1 LFGLKSIASLSPA
14 AGSATLIALALLA
27 GGCASTVPPAA
38 SVNTATP
45 SAPGAA
51 PLLRLPPASLGRTL
65 TLQQQITV
73 QYPSPQ
79 GEQTRDMLA
88 LLEADATHTRLA
100 AVAGGQV
107 LARLD
112 WDGQDLRV
120 TRAPWAPPELLPE
133 RILSDLQLSLWP
145 VAAIQT
151 ALPAGWRIAASA
163 GLRQLRFGD
172 EVVAEIRYPDART
185 TVFAQHRDHYRLTIR
200 TLDGQP
206 AGPAS
211 GHAGGSAG
219 EPSNVQKGA
228 R

>member
-1 LFGLKSIASLSPA
+1 MFGLKSIASLSPA

-38 SVNTATP
+38 TVNTATP
-45 SAPGAA
+45 SAPGV

-112 WDGQDLRV
+112 WDGHDLRV

-145 VAAIQT
+145 VDAIQT
-151 ALPAGWRIAASA
+151 ALPAGWRVEASA

>member
-1 LFGLKSIASLSPA
+1 
-14 AGSATLIALALLA
+14 LALLA

>member
-1 LFGLKSIASLSPA
+1 MLGLSRGTVAVA
-14 AGSATLIALALLA
+14 ACAALLA
-27 GGCASTVPPAA
+27 LGGCAAQAPQRTGMPGAA
-38 SVNTATP
+38 SDARAV
-45 SAPGAA
+45 GAA

-65 TLQQQITV
+65 NLQQQITV

-112 WDGQDLRV
+112 WDGQELRV
-120 TRAPWAPPELLPE
+120 SKAPWAPPELLPE

-145 VAAIQT
+145 VAAIQA
-151 ALPAGWRIAASA
+151 ALPAGWRVEVAP
-163 GLRQLRFGD
+163 GVRQLRAGD
-172 EVVAEIRYPDART
+172 EVVAEIRYPDTRT
-185 TVFAQHRDHYRLTIR
+185 TLFEQRRDGYRLTIR
-200 TLDGQP
+200 TLQDGRQD
-206 AGPAS
+206 AGQ
-211 GHAGGSAG
+211 G
-219 EPSNVQKGA
+219 KA

>member
-1 LFGLKSIASLSPA
+1 MHGLSFRSSLA
-14 AGSATLIALALLA
+14 ACLVSLTVL
-27 GGCASTVPPAA
+27 GGCASVVPPAG
-38 SVNTATP
+38 NTP
-45 SAPGAA
+45 SAVAAPTAA
-51 PLLRLPPASLGRTL
+51 PLLRLPPASLGKTL
-65 TLQQQITV
+65 NLQQQITV

-88 LLEADATHTRLA
+88 LLEADAAHTRLA

-112 WDGQDLRV
+112 WDGKDLRV

-145 VAAIQT
+145 VAAIQA
-151 ALPAGWRIAASA
+151 ALPAGWRVDASS
-163 GLRQLRFGD
+163 GMRQLLAGD

-185 TVFAQHRDHYRLTIR
+185 TVFVQRRDGYRLTIR
-200 TLDGQP
+200 TLQGQ
-206 AGPAS
+206 
-211 GHAGGSAG
+211 G
-219 EPSNVQKGA
+219 EA